1 MKKKILHVIP
11 SLERGGAQRLVV
23 SICNEFIINKNFEVK
38 LIIFKNIN
46 EYKEDTKKLNIEH
59 IKLEYKTTFFQNFI
73 SYDLKVL
80 DKAISKYSPD
90 ILHTHLFEADL
101 ICRINVNKN
110 IRYFSH
116 FHDQSYNL
124 NQYLLNPF
132 SKRSLVKVHDIL
144 FLEKSFLKS
153 KNTFI
158 SISSEIDNY
167 YSKKIKRLNLKMKKI
182 YNCVD
187 YEKFKNNN
195 VRRSNKKIKLINCAR
210 NIPIKN
216 QEFLIDLMKIIV
228 FNENFTNIQLTILGD
243 GVLHNFLKEKT
254 KKLNLENY
262 IIFPGLVADVE
273 NHYKNSDI
281 YVHSALDGIFGIS
294 TLESIASGLPIVGLR
309 GNSDDE
315 IIKNNINA
323 LIVENNDIESF
334 KNCIF
339 RLIENQNLYDEISK
353 NNSDKGES
361 LSSKNYIK
369 KLINVYL
376 N

>member
-1 MKKKILHVIP
+1 MRKRILHVIP
-11 SLERGGAQRLVV
+11 SLVRGGAERLVV
-23 SICNEFIINKNFEVK
+23 SICNELDKNKNFDVQ
-38 LIIFKNIN
+38 LIIFSNIN
-46 EYKEDTKKLNIEH
+46 EFKEDTKNINIEH
-59 IKLEYKTTFFQNFI
+59 IKVEYKTTFFQNFI
-73 SYDLKVL
+73 SDDLKVL
-80 DKAISKYSPD
+80 NKAISKYSPD

-116 FHDQSYNL
+116 FHDHSYNL
-124 NQYLLNPF
+124 NQYLLKPF
-132 SKRSLVKVHDIL
+132 SKKSLVKVHDIL

-158 SISSEIDNY
+158 TISSEIDNY

-187 YEKFKNNN
+187 YEKFKNIN
-195 VRRSNKKIKLINCAR
+195 VRKSNKKIKLINCAR

-216 QEFLIDLMKIIV
+216 QEFLIDVMKTIV
-228 FNENFTNIQLTILGD
+228 FDENFTDIQLTILGD
-243 GVLHNFLKEKT
+243 GVLHNHLKEKT